1 MKNKAD
7 QGENNKN
14 SQKIKLTLPQSWIL
28 EQPCQYK
35 RIFYFSRLL
44 KCFLIVYVQSAI
56 DNMTLHL
63 SGRLK
68 PSSFY

>member
-14 SQKIKLTLPQSWIL
+14 SQKMTLTLPQSWIL

-35 RIFYFSRLL
+35 MMFYFSRLL
-44 KCFLIVYVQSAI
+44 KCFLIVYAQST
-56 DNMTLHL
+56 NN
-63 SGRLK
+63 
-68 PSSFY
+68 